1 MLGVEIDDGLT
12 PCGKLRADAYPIAA
26 PSQTTA
32 DPGRAGGY
40 GHRDLVVGEMRTLFV
55 AGVLLTLS
63 APAIAAEIHTCF
75 TPGEDCTGLVVS
87 EIAAVRSEVLVQAY
101 SFTSPPIVKAL
112 VRTTLMFSRS
122 KKPCWPHEPKEWS

>member
-1 MLGVEIDDGLT
+1 MLGVEIDDGLK

-63 APAIAAEIHTCF
+63 APAIAAEIHTLATLGSADWVAVCISYLLGCLSGASRV
-75 TPGEDCTGLVVS
+75 PD
-87 EIAAVRSEVLVQAY
+87 IHPAAPRGPSFGFAQSLRRWHLMVR
-101 SFTSPPIVKAL
+101 
-112 VRTTLMFSRS
+112 
-122 KKPCWPHEPKEWS
+122 